1 MTKLKIDKKFF
12 ENMNPSQTSAFA
24 KAVDLGRRYKNKSDA
39 KVTLERI
46 PMIWD
51 KELTRVDKINVNEQ
65 DIIMAL
71 DNLKELGVSRRVVI
85 RFLIQEIRDIFGG
98 K

>member
-1 MTKLKIDKKFF
+1 MTKLKIDRKFF
-12 ENMNPSQTSAFA
+12 ENMNPSQASAFA
-24 KAVDLGRRYKNKSDA
+24 RSDV

-51 KELTRVDKINVNEQ
+51 KDLTRVDKINVNEQ

-71 DNLKELGVSRRVVI
+71 DNLKELGVPRRVVI
-85 RFLIQEIRDIFGG
+85 KFLIQEVRDIFGG

>member
-1 MTKLKIDKKFF
+1 MTKLKIDRKFF
-12 ENMNPSQTSAFA
+12 EDMNPRQASSFA
-24 KAVDLGRRYKNKSDA
+24 RSDV

>member
-1 MTKLKIDKKFF
+1 MNKLKLDKKFF
-12 ENMNPSQTSAFA
+12 ENMDPSQASAFA
-24 KAVDLGRRYKNKSDA
+24 KHDT

-46 PMIWD
+46 PMFWD
-51 KELTRVDKINVNEQ
+51 KELTQVDKININEQ

-71 DNLKELGVSRRVVI
+71 DNLKELGVPRRVVI